1 MYKLY
6 HVYSRAEKTMSKH
19 FFLASPAP
27 SSINI
32 FVSDDDE
39 MFDKGQDN
47 LKEQLSEL
55 QGNCN

>member
-1 MYKLY
+1 M
-6 HVYSRAEKTMSKH
+6 SMSKH

-32 FVSDDDE
+32 FVLEDDE
-39 MFDKGQDN
+39 MFEKDRDN
-47 LKEQLSEL
+47 LKEQFSEL